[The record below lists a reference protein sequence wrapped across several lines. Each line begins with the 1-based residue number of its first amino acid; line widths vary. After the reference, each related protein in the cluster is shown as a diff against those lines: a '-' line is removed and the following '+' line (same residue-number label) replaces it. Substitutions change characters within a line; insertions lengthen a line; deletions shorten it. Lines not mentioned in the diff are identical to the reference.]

1 VPTEADVSGGYSG
14 EGTLAHPDG
23 CTYQGQYQNDKPHG
37 KGTQTYP
44 DGRTY
49 TGQWQHGKPHGEGT
63 LTPPDGASY
72 EGHWK
77 DGKQHGKGTYT
88 WPDGTAY
95 EGQFQNDEYHG
106 EGTYTRADGTTT
118 YTGQWKEDTFHGKG
132 TCTHADGTTYQ
143 GQFQDGKMHGEGTHT
158 FVGGE
163 VFKGVWINGVCAG
176 FEARNVARMM
186 GSRKIVRAKRSSPID
201 NHLSNLAN
209 MSLDSP
215 EETEEATAMDIEGG
229 VVARTPRRRRS
240 VFVFWVNGYIHY
252 IHLFFNVY
260 IFEKKTNESS
270 VPNLYNDFGF
280 SVDVVDV
287 VKKKLLPPPLCALQ
301 YGGDGAGSAA
311 AAPGAGDGAGSGAG
325 SGGAPTKEVKR
336 ETKPGREVIDL
347 SNEDDS
353 IAPAGAGDGAGGSAA
368 SGGDQSGFK
377 TPEKAKAE
385 RELEAS
391 AKKLAASAKKLAAS
405 DEKAKK
411 LREENQQLKAEMQ
424 RRANEAERDP
434 PLMVIP
440 SGVCD
445 GLGVWIKPGRTLPTT
460 YSLPFGGDDITR
472 REMNQLYPGN
482 AAAIHVVPY
491 AIGKKGRERFLYDPD
506 WKDRT
511 DGKLAMGVND
521 GDRMV
526 SGKQVRRE
534 SHSNMRFG
542 YKGDR
547 PVLRPMERLHGGA
560 NGLELL
566 WSYGDKF
573 WNAGA
578 PATVQN
584 DNLNEAKAAGGQHH
598 QGVGGSDVDLDGFPL
613 DMVRHMVAMPMQ
625 Y

>member
-1 VPTEADVSGGYSG
+1 
-14 EGTLAHPDG
+14 
-23 CTYQGQYQNDKPHG
+23 
-37 KGTQTYP
+37 
-44 DGRTY
+44 
-49 TGQWQHGKPHGEGT
+49 
-63 LTPPDGASY
+63 
-72 EGHWK
+72 
-77 DGKQHGKGTYT
+77 
-88 WPDGTAY
+88 
-95 EGQFQNDEYHG
+95 
-106 EGTYTRADGTTT
+106 
-118 YTGQWKEDTFHGKG
+118 
-132 TCTHADGTTYQ
+132 
-143 GQFQDGKMHGEGTHT
+143 
-158 FVGGE
+158 
-163 VFKGVWINGVCAG
+163 
-176 FEARNVARMM
+176 
-186 GSRKIVRAKRSSPID
+186 
-201 NHLSNLAN
+201 
-209 MSLDSP
+209 
-215 EETEEATAMDIEGG
+215 
-229 VVARTPRRRRS
+229 
-240 VFVFWVNGYIHY
+240 
-252 IHLFFNVY
+252 
-260 IFEKKTNESS
+260 
-270 VPNLYNDFGF
+270 
-280 SVDVVDV
+280 VDVVDV
-287 VKKKLLPPPLCALQ
+287 VKKKFSLSLCLQ
-301 YGGDGAGSAA
+301 YGGGGKYSHTKEEQAVGLAKDLLAVHVIDEAVSNVDAIATRIRACNELFKHMEVDGSNGTDNSPRSLYMYKATKDKKPEMDALREVAGCKSDLVAKAVKEVKEKYGDIAPKLRSPVNFAA
-311 AAPGAGDGAGSGAG
+311 VVEIFNSGGRTERPNHDLKGDTHLRAGQMSIGYGDCIHGAEAPGPGKERITVAIFLTMRLSGNITAVADKNICVNWYTGEQSMVMHRDLETKGEAKYIDERCDEEGNHRGTNGDAAIAHTVLRSNYLVSVARAEGAALAAGAGDGAGSGAG

-472 REMNQLYPGN
+472 REMNQLYPGDD
-482 AAAIHVVPY
+482 AVAIHVVPFDDDKRY
-491 AIGKKGRERFLYDPD
+491 LYDPK
-506 WKDRT
+506 WMDRT

-521 GDRMV
+521 GDHEMV
-526 SGKQVRRE
+526 LGMPVKRVK
-534 SHSNMRFG
+534 SHSNMRFQDTG
-542 YKGDR
+542 GM

-566 WSYGDKF
+566 WSYGDEF

-598 QGVGGSDVDLDGFPL
+598 QGVGGSDVDLDGFQL